1 MGKYFKMNTT
11 PAGPRYRPTESPSPL
26 SWASLWPVLVVVGVC
41 GLLFFMNLGG
51 YPLFDVDE
59 PRYAQA
65 AREML
70 QRSDWVTPYFNWQL
84 RFDKPP
90 FHYWAIA
97 TAYQWFGITE
107 FSARVVSA
115 LAATFMALGVYI
127 TGATSGVSPH
137 WKHNR
142 NLGLLGAVLFA
153 TSVEVI
159 ALAHMSITDMHLAL
173 WITLTTLA
181 LWGVAAKNTK
191 WWVVAGA
198 FAALGML
205 TKGPVAIVLPGG
217 VLVLYA
223 VVTQQLR
230 RVLINRWFA
239 LALVIAVIPFALWC
253 WAAYQANG
261 QIFLDALYHHN
272 VSRFSGGVAYHPEP
286 WWYFV
291 PVVLVGFLPWV
302 GLIPMGI
309 ATMLSTDFWQ
319 TLTSTR
325 LAGRIPA
332 NAGEPVPVTP
342 AHITLF
348 AGLWALLVF
357 IFFTVAKT
365 KLLTYILPMFP
376 ALGLWLAGVL
386 VFFTPA
392 QARHQTMAWLWGSMA
407 TVVALALGILLPL
420 LPQWLPPE
428 ALFLVTDPIHKLLAT
443 VLLLG
448 LVGATMVAFLQAR
461 AGQSLLPTRQPALGN
476 EDTPWP
482 YASVAVIVATMV
494 LVTGGAMFSAVPAA
508 NGLTQG
514 DMMNFVTIAGDTPVA
529 SYEITR
535 PSLTYYTNRAIPS
548 LARGDKHAMS
558 EYLAGQPKAYII
570 TKARLV
576 DDLIQQLPPGT
587 TYSVLPKGNVYR
599 MLVVE

>member
-1 MGKYFKMNTT
+1 M
-11 PAGPRYRPTESPSPL
+11 GPRHRQVDAPPLL
-26 SWASLWPVLVVVGVC
+26 SWARLWPVLLLLGVC
-41 GLLFFMNLGG
+41 GLLFFTNLGG

-70 QRSDWVTPYFNWQL
+70 QRGDWVTPYFNWQL

-97 TAYQWFGITE
+97 TAYQWFGINE
-107 FSARVVSA
+107 FSARWVSA
-115 LAATFMALGVYI
+115 VAATIMALGVYI
-127 TGATSGVSPH
+127 TGVASGVSPQ
-137 WKHNR
+137 WRHNR
-142 NLGLLGAVLFA
+142 NLGLLGALLFA

-173 WITLTTLA
+173 WITLTTLC
-181 LWGVAAKNTK
+181 LWGVAAKTPK
-191 WWVVAGA
+191 WWLAAGL
-198 FAALGML
+198 FASLGML

-223 VVTQQLR
+223 MVTQQLR
-230 RVLINRWFA
+230 HVLLNRWFA
-239 LALVIAVIPFALWC
+239 LALVMAVLPFALWC
-253 WAAYQANG
+253 LAAYQANG
-261 QIFLDALYHHN
+261 QLFLDALYHHN

-302 GLIPMGI
+302 GLIPVGVK
-309 ATMLSTDFWQ
+309 ATANASFWQ
-319 TLTSTR
+319 TITQPR
-325 LAGRIPA
+325 PPA
-332 NAGEPVPVTP
+332 MANTPTP

-376 ALGLWLAGVL
+376 ALGLWLAGAL
-386 VFFTPA
+386 IFFTPP
-392 QARHQTMAWLWGSMA
+392 QARCQSMAWLWGTMA
-407 TVVALALGILLPL
+407 TVVALVVGVLLPL
-420 LPQWLPPE
+420 LPQWLPAE
-428 ALFLVTDPIHKLLAT
+428 ALFLITEPAHKVLAT

-448 LVGATMVAFLQAR
+448 LVTATLVAFQQAR
-461 AGQSLLPTRQPALGN
+461 LYEAGSMVKPLNNDDGP
-476 EDTPWP
+476 PWP
-482 YASVAVIVATMV
+482 YASVAVIVATIV
-494 LVTGGAMFSAVPAA
+494 VVTVGAMVTVVPAA
-508 NGLTQG
+508 NRLTQG
-514 DMMNFVTIAGDTPVA
+514 DMMAFVDIAGDDAVA

-548 LARGDKHAMS
+548 LARGDKQAMQG
-558 EYLAGQPKAYII
+558 YLTRNPKAYII

-576 DDLIQQLPPGT
+576 NDLIHQLPLGT
-587 TYSVLPKGNVYR
+587 RYTVLPKGNVYR
-599 MLVVE
+599 MLLVE